1 MTWRCRS
8 DGSKKNFAVLDLF
21 SGIGGFSLGLEAAG
35 PFRTVAFCE
44 QDAFCQAV
52 LRKHWP
58 DTPIYDDVRTINA
71 DGYRGIDILSA
82 AAFRVN
88 RGPQP
93 GSSEARKMTV
103 TSGRSWLPLL
113 QTYGLNGSLARM
125 CEALLTSRWASSAVF
140 LTWKASGIKPRHLL
154 FQLAPLMPRTEG
166 IASGLW
172 PTPTAQDNPQVRGVG
187 KTKGT
192 KRGTT
197 LGGAVR
203 MWPTPAAHEARLGY
217 QDRTRGK
224 KGTQK
229 SLTTEV
235 IDDMGGRQATI
246 GQLNPTWVEWLMGFP
261 TGWTDL
267 KPSEM
272 QSSRR
277 SSRKSDAQSSQQ
289 RARNVR

>member
-1 MTWRCRS
+1 MAQ
-8 DGSKKNFAVLDLF
+8 KKTSPSSTSSRASEDSASGLKQPDLF
-21 SGIGGFSLGLEAAG
+21 GQLPSVN
-35 PFRTVAFCE
+35 RTPSAKPFCE
-44 QDAFCQAV
+44 SIGPTRQSTTTLEPSMQM
-52 LRKHWP
+52 
-58 DTPIYDDVRTINA
+58 
-71 DGYRGIDILSA
+71 DIEELTSSA